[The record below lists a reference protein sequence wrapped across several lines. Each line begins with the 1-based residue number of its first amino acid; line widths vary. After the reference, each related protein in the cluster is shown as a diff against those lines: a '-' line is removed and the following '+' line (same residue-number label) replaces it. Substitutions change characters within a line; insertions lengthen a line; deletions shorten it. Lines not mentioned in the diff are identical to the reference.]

1 MTTSLSTAL
10 QGHLV
15 DDELQFTTAELCRAC
30 SASETE
36 IELWVAE
43 GVLRPVGD
51 SREAWR
57 FGGSA
62 LVRTRVATR
71 LARDLEVNSPGV
83 ALALELLDEIARLE
97 ALLRRGSAR
106 PPRP

>member
-1 MTTSLSTAL
+1 MTTSPPTAL
-10 QGHLV
+10 QGNLV
-15 DDELQFTTAELCRAC
+15 DDELLFTTTELCRAC

-36 IELWVAE
+36 IEIWVAE

-51 SREAWR
+51 SRDAWR
-57 FGGSA
+57 FAGSA
-62 LVRTRVATR
+62 LARMRLATR
-71 LARDLEVNSPGV
+71 LARDLELNSPGV
-83 ALALELLDEIARLE
+83 ALALELLDEIDRLE